1 MDHLKKTMMDY
12 VILTVSTLLI
22 VVGVYFFK
30 FPNHFS
36 FGGVTGIAVVLGELL
51 PFTPGF
57 VTTFINMALLVVGF
71 VFLGKGFGMKTV
83 YVTIL
88 TSVFLSLFE
97 RYFPM
102 AGPLT
107 AQPVLELVFAIFLP
121 AAGAAILF
129 NVGASG
135 GGTDIIA
142 MVIKKYTSLNI
153 GMALLV
159 VDLVIT
165 VSACI
170 VFDATTGL
178 FSFCGLMAKTLVID
192 NVIES
197 INLCKY
203 FNVICDNPQPIC
215 DYITYE
221 LKRGATICKA
231 EGAYSHNQKYV
242 IFAALKR
249 GQAMQLR
256 NYVHQV
262 EPHAFVLI
270 SSTSEII
277 GKGFLST

>member
-1 MDHLKKTMMDY
+1 MEHLSKTMKDY
-12 VILTVSTLLI
+12 AILTVSTLLI

-51 PFTPGF
+51 PFSPGF
-57 VTTFINMALLVVGF
+57 VTTFINMTLLAVGF
-71 VFLGKGFGMKTV
+71 LFLGKGFGIKTV
-83 YVTIL
+83 YVTVL

-97 RYFPM
+97 RYC
-102 AGPLT
+102 PLT
-107 AQPVLELVFAIFLP
+107 VPLTNQPVLELVFAIFLP

-165 VSACI
+165 LSACI

-231 EGAYSHNQKYV
+231 EGAFSHNQKYV
-242 IFAALKR
+242 IFTALKR

-256 NYVHQV
+256 NYVRQV
-262 EPHAFVLI
+262 EPNAFVLI

-277 GKGFLST
+277 GKGFLSA

>member
-1 MDHLKKTMMDY
+1 MERSLRDY
-12 VILTVSTLLI
+12 AILTISTLLI
-22 VVGVYFFK
+22 VAGVYFFK

-51 PFTPGF
+51 PYTPGF
-57 VTTFINMALLVVGF
+57 VTTAMNMGLLIVGF
-71 VFLGKGFGMKTV
+71 LFLGKDFGIKTV
-83 YVTIL
+83 YVTII
-88 TSVFLSLFE
+88 TSVFLSMFE
-97 RYFPM
+97 QYFPM
-102 AGPLT
+102 SGPLT
-107 AQPVLELVFAIFLP
+107 NQPVLELVFAIFLP

-153 GMALLV
+153 GMALLM

-165 VSACI
+165 LSACI
-170 VFDATTGL
+170 VFDVTTGL
-178 FSFCGLMAKTLVID
+178 FSFCGLLAKTLVID
-192 NVIES
+192 NVIEN

-215 DYITYE
+215 DFITHE

-231 EGAYSHNQKYV
+231 EGAYSHSQKYV
-242 IFAALKR
+242 IFTALKR
-249 GQAMQLR
+249 GQAVQLR
-256 NYVHQV
+256 NYVRQV

-277 GKGFLST
+277 GKGFLSA

>member
-1 MDHLKKTMMDY
+1 MEKTLKDY
-12 VILTVSTLLI
+12 AILTISTLFI
-22 VVGVYFFK
+22 VAGAYFFK
-30 FPNHFS
+30 FPNNFS

-51 PFTPGF
+51 PYTPGF
-57 VTTFINMALLVVGF
+57 VTTAINMALLVVGF
-71 VFLGKGFGMKTV
+71 VFLGRGFGIKTV
-83 YVTIL
+83 YVTVM

-97 RYFPM
+97 RFFPM

-107 AQPVLELVFAIFLP
+107 NQPVLELVFAIFLP

-153 GMALLV
+153 AVALLV
-159 VDLVIT
+159 VDLIIT
-165 VSACI
+165 LSACF

-178 FSFCGLMAKTLVID
+178 FSLCGLLAKTLVID

-215 DYITYE
+215 DYINNE

-242 IFAALKR
+242 IFTALKR
-249 GQAMQLR
+249 GQAIQLR
-256 NYVHQV
+256 NYVRQV
-262 EPHAFVLI
+262 EPNAFVLI

-277 GKGFLST
+277 GKGFLSA